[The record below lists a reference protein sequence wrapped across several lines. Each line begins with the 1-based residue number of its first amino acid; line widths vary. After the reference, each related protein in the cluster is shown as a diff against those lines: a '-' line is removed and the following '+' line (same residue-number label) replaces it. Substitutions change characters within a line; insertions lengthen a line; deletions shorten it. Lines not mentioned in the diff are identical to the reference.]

1 MINNHNIDTICA
13 LATIQGTSAIAV
25 IRISGPEA
33 ISISDFVFVAA
44 SGKKLA
50 DCNSH
55 TIHFG
60 FIRGDANINEDGK
73 SDEKRIIDEV
83 LVSIFHSPRSYT
95 GEDSVEISCHGSVY
109 VQQEILML
117 LISKGA
123 KLAQPGEFSKRAF
136 MNGKMD
142 LTQTEAVADLIYSET
157 EASHHIAL
165 QQMRGGFSKE
175 LAKMRS
181 SLLDLAALMELELDF
196 SEEEVEF
203 ADRTK
208 LNTIL
213 TSVRE
218 HISELANSFKLGN
231 AIKNGIPVAIAGA
244 TNTGKSTLLNA
255 ILGEERAIV
264 SEIHGTTR
272 DFIEDTLVING
283 LTFRFIDTAGI
294 RDTTE
299 KIELIGIERTFEKI
313 KEASIILFML
323 DMERMETFTEDIGK
337 LASKIDPD
345 TQKVIMLANKCD
357 ILMELI
363 EEHSLPAPTIYGE
376 QFDYL
381 SDGPNRSR
389 YYDKIVSDITDDIA
403 KIADKYRF
411 LPAAI
416 LPISAKAL
424 IGLDGI
430 KSALYDTQKELKAN
444 TGATLVSN
452 VRHYQALKDALTA
465 LDRLSAGL
473 KENISNDLLAQELR
487 EALFHIGEIVG
498 EVSTDEILG
507 NIFGRFCI
515 GK

>member
-1 MINNHNIDTICA
+1 MTKNHIDTICA
-13 LATIQGTSAIAV
+13 LATTQGVSAIAI

-33 ISISDFVFVAA
+33 IAIADSIFVAA

-50 DCNSH
+50 DCDSH
-55 TIHFG
+55 TMHFG
-60 FIRGDANINEDGK
+60 FLCDERGNNEEDNQNNA
-73 SDEKRIIDEV
+73 RVIDEV
-83 LVSIFHSPRSYT
+83 LVSLFRSPHSYT

-117 LISKGA
+117 LISRGA
-123 KLAQPGEFSKRAF
+123 KLAQPGEFSKRSF

-142 LTQTEAVADLIYSET
+142 LAQTEAVADLIYSET
-157 EASHHIAL
+157 EASHRIAL

-181 SLLDLAALMELELDF
+181 SLLDLASLMELELDF
-196 SEEEVEF
+196 SEEDVEF
-203 ADRTK
+203 ADRSK
-208 LNTIL
+208 LNRIL
-213 TSVRE
+213 TQVRE
-218 HISELANSFKLGN
+218 HISKLADSFKLGN
-231 AIKNGIPVAIAGA
+231 VIKNGVPVAIAGA

-264 SEIHGTTR
+264 SDIHGTTR

-283 LTFRFIDTAGI
+283 LIFRFIDTAGI

-313 KEASIILFML
+313 KEASVILFML
-323 DMERMETFTEDIGK
+323 DIERMETFEEDLGK

-345 TQKVIMLANKCD
+345 TQKVIIVINKCD
-357 ILMELI
+357 TLMELI
-363 EEHSLPAPTIYGE
+363 ENHNLHSPTVYGE
-376 QFDYL
+376 LFDYI
-381 SDGPNRSR
+381 SDRSNHNR
-389 YYDKIVSDITDDIA
+389 YYDKIVSDTADEIA
-403 KIADKYRF
+403 KIADKHHF
-411 LPAAI
+411 QPITI

-424 IGLDGI
+424 NGLESI
-430 KSALYDTQKELKAN
+430 KSALSDTQKELKTD

-452 VRHYQALKDALTA
+452 VRHYQSLKDALAA
-465 LDRLSAGL
+465 LDRLSTGME
-473 KENISNDLLAQELR
+473 ENIPNDLLAQELR

>member
-1 MINNHNIDTICA
+1 MTNTNHIYTICA
-13 LATIQGTSAIAV
+13 LATIQGVSAIAV
-25 IRISGPEA
+25 IRMSGPEA
-33 ISISDFVFVAA
+33 ISIADSIFVAA
-44 SGKKLA
+44 SGKKLG

-60 FIRGDANINEDGK
+60 SICDDGGNNEDGISNK
-73 SDEKRIIDEV
+73 ARTIDEV
-83 LVSIFHSPRSYT
+83 FVSIFRSPRSYT
-95 GEDSVEISCHGSVY
+95 GEDSIEISCHGSVY

-117 LISKGA
+117 LISNGA

-142 LTQTEAVADLIYSET
+142 LAQTEAVADLICSET
-157 EASHHIAL
+157 EASHRIAL

-175 LAKMRS
+175 LAQMRS

-196 SEEEVEF
+196 SEEDVEF

-213 TSVRE
+213 TQVRG
-218 HISELANSFKLGN
+218 HISKLADSFKLGN

-283 LTFRFIDTAGI
+283 LSFRFIDTAGI
-294 RDTTE
+294 RYTIE

-313 KEASIILFML
+313 KEASIILFIL
-323 DMERMETFTEDIGK
+323 DMERMETFKEDIGK

-345 TQKVIMLANKCD
+345 TQKVIILANKCD
-357 ILMELI
+357 TLIELI
-363 EEHSLPAPTIYGE
+363 EEHSLPAPTVYGE

-381 SDGPNRSR
+381 SAGPNQSR
-389 YYDKIVSDITDDIA
+389 YYDKIVSDITEDIA

-424 IGLDGI
+424 IGLESI
-430 KSALYDTQKELKAN
+430 KAALSDTQKELKTN
-444 TGATLVSN
+444 TGTTLVSN
-452 VRHYQALKDALTA
+452 IRHFQALKNALAA

-473 KENISNDLLAQELR
+473 NDNVPNDLLAQELR

-498 EVSTDEILG
+498 EVSTDEILS